1 VKVKPKASDR
11 RIEGRRIDAEEASQ
25 RELDKQAAKRAPT
38 TAPETKVT
46 PAPET
51 KS

>member
-25 RELDKQAAKRAPT
+25 RELDKAAKRAPT